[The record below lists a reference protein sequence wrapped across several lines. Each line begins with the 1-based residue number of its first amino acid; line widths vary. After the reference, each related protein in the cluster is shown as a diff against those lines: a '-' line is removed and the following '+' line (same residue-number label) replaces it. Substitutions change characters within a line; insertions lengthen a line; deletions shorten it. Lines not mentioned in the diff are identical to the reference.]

1 MRRVTL
7 MLMTMLLG
15 ASALPASSLK
25 DIIKP
30 GVVDMTRLFDEYASK
45 SKAAQDLREK
55 KAKFAAEVRQQ
66 AELIKKMEQEL
77 KGLLAGMSDS
87 EKRRRIAEIEFK
99 KAELTRLIA
108 QRNNE
113 LATEEKD
120 LSKPILKDI
129 YEAIRAGDASE
140 AGAWMRRHVHD
151 FRRGFERLGKD
162 LEQPVERLYHD
173 HVSARHPAGS
183 DGADDGK
190 DGER

>member
-129 YEAIRAGDASE
+129 YEAIRAVANKQGVKIVFDARSQI
-140 AGAWMRRHVHD
+140 A
-151 FRRGFERLGKD
+151 
-162 LEQPVERLYHD
+162 YHD
-173 HVSARHPAGS
+173 ISLDLTDLVLNRLRLIMVQ
-183 DGADDGK
+183 K
-190 DGER
+190 KQY